1 METKRITALQRTALF
16 GRLTEKELA
25 DIAQTAVEL
34 HFKIGEML
42 FLSGEE
48 AKGLF
53 VVVSGKIRVFQQNPE
68 GREQVMH
75 VDTAG
80 SVLADVPVRN

>member
-1 METKRITALQRTALF
+1 MP
-16 GRLTEKELA
+16 
-25 DIAQTAVEL
+25 
-34 HFKIGEML
+34 
-42 FLSGEE
+42 FLSGEKAE
-48 AKGLF
+48 GLF

-80 SVLADVPVRN
+80 SVLADVPVRNSCRNGSFPQQTDKRLS

>member
-1 METKRITALQRTALF
+1 
-16 GRLTEKELA
+16 
-25 DIAQTAVEL
+25 VEL
-34 HFKIGEML
+34 HFTKGEML

-48 AKGLF
+48 AKWLF
-53 VVVSGKIRVFQQNPE
+53 VVVSGKIRVFLQNLE

-80 SVLADVPVRN
+80 SVLADVPVSNSCRKHPFPQQTDKRLS